1 MIKYIQ
7 NKSIDLSS
15 FEEILKL
22 STKYNQFTNRGPAKL
37 LLESHLK
44 EVLELP
50 EDKSVICTSN
60 GTLALHAI
68 LFFYKKRNKNKFI
81 TPSYTFPSSVVS
93 NFKTKVID
101 IDLQTFSFK
110 NDEEMIKK
118 YDGLIVTNLFGTYPC
133 NLEKLICLANKH
145 NTAIILDNASSPMTK
160 INGLNICCYGDMSF
174 GSLHHTK
181 FMGFGEGGFI
191 VTDSKYEEELNQI
204 LGFGFDG
211 LSKKR
216 ISHSLSSNFK
226 ISDVASASIL
236 QHLKRYDMSKHIEV
250 QDGLI
255 EQISQIAGL
264 EIFNYHPGV
273 VYGNLPL
280 IYDNNINTDFFRDSG
295 LEAQKY
301 YYPLKRH
308 KNSFKLYNRIIN
320 LPLHCDLQEYEVE
333 KIIKIVR
340 KSVK

>member
-1 MIKYIQ
+1 
-7 NKSIDLSS
+7 
-15 FEEILKL
+15 
-22 STKYNQFTNRGPAKL
+22 
-37 LLESHLK
+37 
-44 EVLELP
+44 
-50 EDKSVICTSN
+50 
-60 GTLALHAI
+60 
-68 LFFYKKRNKNKFI
+68 
-81 TPSYTFPSSVVS
+81 
-93 NFKTKVID
+93 
-101 IDLQTFSFK
+101 
-110 NDEEMIKK
+110 
-118 YDGLIVTNLFGTYPC
+118 
-133 NLEKLICLANKH
+133 
-145 NTAIILDNASSPMTK
+145 
-160 INGLNICCYGDMSF
+160 
-174 GSLHHTK
+174 
-181 FMGFGEGGFI
+181 MGFGEGGFI